1 MMANWKDSIEVETM
15 VVMMAVWKD
24 SIRDAMKA
32 ASMVE

>member
-1 MMANWKDSIEVETM
+1 MMANWKDSIEVEMM
-15 VVMMAVWKD
+15 VLMMAVWKD